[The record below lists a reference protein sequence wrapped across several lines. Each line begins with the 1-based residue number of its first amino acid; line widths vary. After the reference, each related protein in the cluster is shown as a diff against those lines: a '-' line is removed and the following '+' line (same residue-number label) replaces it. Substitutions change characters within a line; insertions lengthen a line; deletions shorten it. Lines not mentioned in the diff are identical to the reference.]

1 MSPGFDVADDAEY
14 VAQSTTLHD
23 GARLRR
29 RQALRLRRAMHQRL
43 RRARQRLALL
53 ALGRCG
59 PPGPMDAARA
69 AARPSLGVKTPS
81 LHSLTST

>member
-1 MSPGFDVADDAEY
+1 MSAGFDVADDAEY
-14 VAQSTTLHD
+14 VAQSTILHD
-23 GARLRR
+23 GTWLRR
-29 RQALRLRRAMHQRL
+29 RQALRLRWAVNQWL
-43 RRARQRLALL
+43 WQERQRLALL

-81 LHSLTST
+81 LQSLTST

>member
-29 RQALRLRRAMHQRL
+29 QQALRLRRAVNQRL
-43 RRARQRLALL
+43 RRVRQRLALL

-59 PPGPMDAARA
+59 PAGPMDAARA
-69 AARPSLGVKTPS
+69 AAWPSLGVKTPS